1 MMNNTLLCDLLTA
14 FCNEYGYDAE
24 LTQAIDEP
32 TILTFRNRGISNSV
46 IRFNIKSFT
55 LDEILSVLES
65 VRQRNNLQKQ
75 LKNMEDKL
83 ISMSIDTDMSPATR
97 NYIDTDIKATNEFAK
112 RYLNSIYGKKPILMP
127 RIKNVIFNDPATIV
141 FWSDNTKT
149 VVKAQDEPFDP
160 EKGLAMAI
168 CKKALGNEGNY
179 YNEIKKWLP
188 KEKNETIIGKVVT
201 SEANS
206 DGILVTAEVVDGIF
220 KDEIFKYVND
230 TRRPNEY

>member
-1 MMNNTLLCDLLTA
+1 MDNISLL
-14 FCNEYGYDAE
+14 
-24 LTQAIDEP
+24 
-32 TILTFRNRGISNSV
+32 
-46 IRFNIKSFT
+46 K
-55 LDEILSVLES
+55 
-65 VRQRNNLQKQ
+65 K
-75 LKNMEDKL
+75 
-83 ISMSIDTDMSPATR
+83 
-97 NYIDTDIKATNEFAK
+97 YIDYIETDIKVTEEVAK
-112 RYLNSIYGKKPILMP
+112 RYLNSIYGKKPRLVP

-188 KEKNETIIGKVVT
+188 KEKNETIIGKVIT
-201 SEANS
+201 SEATN

-230 TRRPNEY
+230 IRRPNEY

>member
-1 MMNNTLLCDLLTA
+1 MDN
-14 FCNEYGYDAE
+14 
-24 LTQAIDEP
+24 
-32 TILTFRNRGISNSV
+32 ISLV
-46 IRFNIKSFT
+46 K
-55 LDEILSVLES
+55 
-65 VRQRNNLQKQ
+65 K
-75 LKNMEDKL
+75 
-83 ISMSIDTDMSPATR
+83 
-97 NYIDTDIKATNEFAK
+97 YIDTDIKATEELAK
-112 RYLNSIYGKKPILMP
+112 IYLNSIYGKKPRLVP

-168 CKKALGNEGNY
+168 CKRALGNEGNY
-179 YNEIKKWLP
+179 YNEIKKWLL
-188 KEKNETIIGKVVT
+188 KEKNETIIGKVIT

-220 KDEIFKYVND
+220 KDEIFKYLND

>member
-1 MMNNTLLCDLLTA
+1 MDNTSLL
-14 FCNEYGYDAE
+14 
-24 LTQAIDEP
+24 
-32 TILTFRNRGISNSV
+32 
-46 IRFNIKSFT
+46 K
-55 LDEILSVLES
+55 
-65 VRQRNNLQKQ
+65 K
-75 LKNMEDKL
+75 
-83 ISMSIDTDMSPATR
+83 
-97 NYIDTDIKATNEFAK
+97 YIDTDIKVTEEAAK
-112 RYLNSIYGKKPILMP
+112 RYLNSIYGKKYIDADIKAAEEFAKRYLNLILVP

-168 CKKALGNEGNY
+168 CKRALGNEGNY

-188 KEKNETIIGKVVT
+188 KEKNETIIGKVIT

-220 KDEIFKYVND
+220 KDEIFKYLND

>member
-1 MMNNTLLCDLLTA
+1 MDNISLLTS
-14 FCNEYGYDAE
+14 
-24 LTQAIDEP
+24 L
-32 TILTFRNRGISNSV
+32 
-46 IRFNIKSFT
+46 
-55 LDEILSVLES
+55 
-65 VRQRNNLQKQ
+65 
-75 LKNMEDKL
+75 LKE
-83 ISMSIDTDMSPATR
+83 
-97 NYIDTDIKATNEFAK
+97 YIDADIKATNEFAK

-149 VVKAQDEPFDP
+149 VVKAQNEPFDP

-188 KEKNETIIGKVVT
+188 KEKNETIIGKVIT
-201 SEANS
+201 SEATN

-230 TRRPNEY
+230 IRRPNEY

>member
-1 MMNNTLLCDLLTA
+1 MNNTLLDDLLIA
-14 FCNEYGYDAE
+14 FCDEYGYDVK
-24 LTQAIDEP
+24 LTRSVVEP

-55 LDEILSVLES
+55 LDEILSVLEC
-65 VRQRNNLQKQ
+65 VRQRNNLQQ
-75 LKNMEDKL
+75 LKSKEDE
-83 ISMSIDTDMSPATR
+83 MMPMSPLIR
-97 NYIDTDIKATNEFAK
+97 NYIDTDIKVTNEFAK
-112 RYLNSIYGKKPILMP
+112 RYLNSIYGKNPPRLVP

-168 CKKALGNEGNY
+168 SKRALGNEGNY

-188 KEKNETIIGKVVT
+188 KEKNETIIGKVIT

-206 DGILVTAEVVDGIF
+206 DGILVTAKVVDGIF

>member
-1 MMNNTLLCDLLTA
+1 MDN
-14 FCNEYGYDAE
+14 
-24 LTQAIDEP
+24 
-32 TILTFRNRGISNSV
+32 ISLV
-46 IRFNIKSFT
+46 K
-55 LDEILSVLES
+55 
-65 VRQRNNLQKQ
+65 K
-75 LKNMEDKL
+75 
-83 ISMSIDTDMSPATR
+83 
-97 NYIDTDIKATNEFAK
+97 YIDADIKATEELAK
-112 RYLNSIYGKKPILMP
+112 RYLNSIYGKKPRLVP

-168 CKKALGNEGNY
+168 SKRALGNKFIY

-188 KEKNETIIGKVVT
+188 KEKNETIIGKVIT

-206 DGILVTAEVVDGIF
+206 DGILVTAKVVDGIF

>member
-1 MMNNTLLCDLLTA
+1 MNNTSL
-14 FCNEYGYDAE
+14 
-24 LTQAIDEP
+24 
-32 TILTFRNRGISNSV
+32 V
-46 IRFNIKSFT
+46 K
-55 LDEILSVLES
+55 
-65 VRQRNNLQKQ
+65 K
-75 LKNMEDKL
+75 
-83 ISMSIDTDMSPATR
+83 
-97 NYIDTDIKATNEFAK
+97 YIDADIKATEELAK
-112 RYLNSIYGKKPILMP
+112 RYLNSIYGKKPRLVP

-149 VVKAQDEPFDP
+149 VVKAQNEPFDP

-188 KEKNETIIGKVVT
+188 KEKNETIIGKVIT
-201 SEANS
+201 SEATS

-230 TRRPNEY
+230 IRRPNEY

>member
-1 MMNNTLLCDLLTA
+1 MMNNTLLGDLLTA

-24 LTQAIDEP
+24 LTQTVDEP

-75 LKNMEDKL
+75 LKNMEDKM
-83 ISMSIDTDMSPATR
+83 ISISPVTR
-97 NYIDTDIKATNEFAK
+97 NYIDTDIKVTNEFAK
-112 RYLNSIYGKKPILMP
+112 RYLNSIYGKKPRLVP

-149 VVKAQDEPFDP
+149 VVKAQDELFDP

-168 CKKALGNEGNY
+168 CKRALGNEGNY

-188 KEKNETIIGKVVT
+188 KEKNETIIGKVIT

-206 DGILVTAEVVDGIF
+206 DGRLVTAEVVDGIF

>member
-1 MMNNTLLCDLLTA
+1 MDNISLLKK
-14 FCNEYGYDAE
+14 Y
-24 LTQAIDEP
+24 ID
-32 TILTFRNRGISNSV
+32 
-46 IRFNIKSFT
+46 
-55 LDEILSVLES
+55 
-65 VRQRNNLQKQ
+65 
-75 LKNMEDKL
+75 
-83 ISMSIDTDMSPATR
+83 
-97 NYIDTDIKATNEFAK
+97 YIDTDIKVTKEISKFNIEFA
-112 RYLNSIYGKKPILMP
+112 NGKKLILVP

-188 KEKNETIIGKVVT
+188 KEKNETIIGKVIT
-201 SEANS
+201 SEATN

-230 TRRPNEY
+230 IRRPNEY

>member
-1 MMNNTLLCDLLTA
+1 M
-14 FCNEYGYDAE
+14 
-24 LTQAIDEP
+24 
-32 TILTFRNRGISNSV
+32 IS
-46 IRFNIKSFT
+46 
-55 LDEILSVLES
+55 
-65 VRQRNNLQKQ
+65 
-75 LKNMEDKL
+75 
-83 ISMSIDTDMSPATR
+83 ISPVTR
-97 NYIDTDIKATNEFAK
+97 NYIDTDIKVTNEFAK
-112 RYLNSIYGKKPILMP
+112 RYLNSIYGKKPRLVP

-149 VVKAQDEPFDP
+149 VVKAQDELFDP

-168 CKKALGNEGNY
+168 CKRALGNEGNY

-188 KEKNETIIGKVVT
+188 KEKNETIIDKVIT

-220 KDEIFKYVND
+220 KDETFKYLND

>member
-1 MMNNTLLCDLLTA
+1 MNNTLLGDLLTA

-24 LTQAIDEP
+24 LTQAVDEP

-75 LKNMEDKL
+75 LKNMEDKM
-83 ISMSIDTDMSPATR
+83 ISMSIDTDINVT
-97 NYIDTDIKATNEFAK
+97 EEVAK
-112 RYLNSIYGKKPILMP
+112 GYLNSIYGKKLILMP

-168 CKKALGNEGNY
+168 CKKALGNKGNY

-188 KEKNETIIGKVVT
+188 KEENETIIGKVVT

-206 DGILVTAEVVDGIF
+206 DGILITAEVVDGIF
-220 KDEIFKYVND
+220 KDETFKYVND

>member
-1 MMNNTLLCDLLTA
+1 MDN
-14 FCNEYGYDAE
+14 
-24 LTQAIDEP
+24 
-32 TILTFRNRGISNSV
+32 ISLV
-46 IRFNIKSFT
+46 K
-55 LDEILSVLES
+55 
-65 VRQRNNLQKQ
+65 K
-75 LKNMEDKL
+75 
-83 ISMSIDTDMSPATR
+83 
-97 NYIDTDIKATNEFAK
+97 YIDADIKATEELAK
-112 RYLNSIYGKKPILMP
+112 RYLNSIYGKKPRLVP

-168 CKKALGNEGNY
+168 CKRALGNEGNY

-188 KEKNETIIGKVVT
+188 KEKNETIIGKVIT
-201 SEANS
+201 SEATN

-220 KDEIFKYVND
+220 KDEIFKYLND

>member
-1 MMNNTLLCDLLTA
+1 MNNTLLDDLLIA
-14 FCNEYGYDAE
+14 FCDEYGYDVK
-24 LTQAIDEP
+24 LTRSVVEP

-55 LDEILSVLES
+55 LDEILSVLEC
-65 VRQRNNLQKQ
+65 VRQRNNLQQ
-75 LKNMEDKL
+75 LKSKEDE
-83 ISMSIDTDMSPATR
+83 MMPMSPLIR
-97 NYIDTDIKATNEFAK
+97 NYIDADIKATEELAK
-112 RYLNSIYGKKPILMP
+112 RYLNSIYGKKPRLVP

-168 CKKALGNEGNY
+168 CKRALGNEGNY

-188 KEKNETIIGKVVT
+188 KEKNETIIGKVIT
-201 SEANS
+201 SEATN
-206 DGILVTAEVVDGIF
+206 DGIIFDEIIATPEVV
-220 KDEIFKYVND
+220 DEIFKKV
-230 TRRPNEY
+230 TETK

>member
-1 MMNNTLLCDLLTA
+1 MDN
-14 FCNEYGYDAE
+14 
-24 LTQAIDEP
+24 
-32 TILTFRNRGISNSV
+32 ISLV
-46 IRFNIKSFT
+46 K
-55 LDEILSVLES
+55 
-65 VRQRNNLQKQ
+65 K
-75 LKNMEDKL
+75 
-83 ISMSIDTDMSPATR
+83 
-97 NYIDTDIKATNEFAK
+97 YIDADIKATEELAK
-112 RYLNSIYGKKPILMP
+112 RYLNSIYGKKPRLVP

-149 VVKAQDEPFDP
+149 VVKAQNEPFDP

-188 KEKNETIIGKVVT
+188 KEKNETIIGKVIT
-201 SEANS
+201 SEATN

-230 TRRPNEY
+230 IRRPNEY

>member
-1 MMNNTLLCDLLTA
+1 MDN
-14 FCNEYGYDAE
+14 
-24 LTQAIDEP
+24 
-32 TILTFRNRGISNSV
+32 ISLV
-46 IRFNIKSFT
+46 K
-55 LDEILSVLES
+55 
-65 VRQRNNLQKQ
+65 K
-75 LKNMEDKL
+75 
-83 ISMSIDTDMSPATR
+83 
-97 NYIDTDIKATNEFAK
+97 YIDADIKATEELAK
-112 RYLNSIYGKKPILMP
+112 RYLNSIYGKKPRLVP

-188 KEKNETIIGKVVT
+188 KEKNETIIGKVIT
-201 SEANS
+201 SEATN

-230 TRRPNEY
+230 IRRPNEY

>member
-1 MMNNTLLCDLLTA
+1 MDN
-14 FCNEYGYDAE
+14 
-24 LTQAIDEP
+24 
-32 TILTFRNRGISNSV
+32 ISLV
-46 IRFNIKSFT
+46 K
-55 LDEILSVLES
+55 
-65 VRQRNNLQKQ
+65 K
-75 LKNMEDKL
+75 
-83 ISMSIDTDMSPATR
+83 
-97 NYIDTDIKATNEFAK
+97 YIDADIKATEELAK
-112 RYLNSIYGKKPILMP
+112 RYLNSIYGKKPRLVP

-149 VVKAQDEPFDP
+149 VVKAKDEPFDP

-168 CKKALGNEGNY
+168 SKRALGNKFIY

-188 KEKNETIIGKVVT
+188 KEKNETIIGKVIT

-206 DGILVTAEVVDGIF
+206 DGILVTAKVVDGIF

>member
-1 MMNNTLLCDLLTA
+1 MDN
-14 FCNEYGYDAE
+14 
-24 LTQAIDEP
+24 
-32 TILTFRNRGISNSV
+32 ISLV
-46 IRFNIKSFT
+46 K
-55 LDEILSVLES
+55 
-65 VRQRNNLQKQ
+65 K
-75 LKNMEDKL
+75 
-83 ISMSIDTDMSPATR
+83 
-97 NYIDTDIKATNEFAK
+97 YIDTDIKATEELAK
-112 RYLNSIYGKKPILMP
+112 IYLNSIYGKKPRLVP

-168 CKKALGNEGNY
+168 CKRALGNKYIY

-188 KEKNETIIGKVVT
+188 KEKNETIIGKVIT

-206 DGILVTAEVVDGIF
+206 DGTIVTAEVVDGIF